1 MGERA
6 CAGAGLE
13 EEAKGGMCGRG
24 GCTRRP
30 PFRVRPPLGRWGVAR
45 RFAYTQGSKAALCA
59 GLKSRV
65 RTAWRHF
72 KEMISRVLENL
83 PILPSPLVGRNACS
97 PGKAGARAAT
107 RYQLATARASGG

>member
-45 RFAYTQGSKAALCA
+45 RFASPKPSKAALRAWPQVTGTDCA
-59 GLKSRV
+59 GALKG
-65 RTAWRHF
+65 
-72 KEMISRVLENL
+72 MISRVLENL
-83 PILPSPLVGRNACS
+83 PVFRFPAHSRG
-97 PGKAGARAAT
+97 
-107 RYQLATARASGG
+107 